1 MQERSRWWIPKA
13 IDRRIAA
20 ALISGVIEVLH
31 KLQEPESEARLKF
44 RKALSDLIHTLQT
57 SPEQREQV
65 NAAKNRLLEHPDV
78 QAWLG
83 TIWTDLSEL
92 TLKDLQ
98 APSSKTRA
106 SLQHGLSLF
115 GHALATDEA
124 MQKHLD
130 SALERFALYIVTWRG
145 EIGSF
150 FSDVVRNWDTKA
162 LSDRLE
168 LVVGSDLQYIRMNG
182 TIVGAL
188 VGCLL
193 YLGTWAIS

>member
-1 MQERSRWWIPKA
+1 
-13 IDRRIAA
+13 
-20 ALISGVIEVLH
+20 
-31 KLQEPESEARLKF
+31 
-44 RKALSDLIHTLQT
+44 
-57 SPEQREQV
+57 EQI
-65 NAAKNRLLEHPDV
+65 NAAKNRLLEHPGI

-83 TIWTDLSEL
+83 SIWADLSEL
-92 TLKDLQ
+92 ALQDLQ

-106 SLQHGLSLF
+106 SLHRGLSLF
-115 GHALATDEA
+115 GQALATDEA

-130 SALERFALYIVTWRG
+130 SALERLALYIVSWRG
-145 EIGSF
+145 EISSF

>member
-1 MQERSRWWIPKA
+1 
-13 IDRRIAA
+13 
-20 ALISGVIEVLH
+20 
-31 KLQEPESEARLKF
+31 
-44 RKALSDLIHTLQT
+44 QT
-57 SPEQREQV
+57 SPEQREQI
-65 NAAKNRLLEHPDV
+65 NAAKNRLLEHPGI

-83 TIWTDLSEL
+83 SIWTDLSEL
-92 TLKDLQ
+92 ALQDLQ
-98 APSSKTRA
+98 TPSSKTRA
-106 SLQHGLSLF
+106 SLQRGLSLF
-115 GHALATDEA
+115 GQALATDEA

-130 SALERFALYIVTWRG
+130 SALERLALYIVTWRG
-145 EIGSF
+145 EISSF